1 MKPFFIQL
9 VLALFLS
16 ACGDSSP
23 AKKSAPQLDD
33 DMNLATP
40 PEVKAEPEPAP
51 EPESEQKE
59 FSLNDWVAKLPKND
73 PRRIRYE
80 AQIQALWKERDKTVE
95 NQVEVSE
102 DSLETLQQRLAE
114 EEDEGRRADLQEQ
127 IGSQHLASGNFND
140 AAKSYLSAIE
150 TYEKL
155 GLGGKLGDASMDLG
169 TVYTRWR
176 NYAQAEIYYVQAA
189 DNLEKVH
196 GAEHPDTV
204 KARQLAMTS
213 KSINAK
219 VRRILE
225 GRAAKEDKQ

>member
-1 MKPFFIQL
+1 MKPFFIPL

-23 AKKSAPQLDD
+23 AKKPAPQLDD
-33 DMNLATP
+33 DVNLATP
-40 PEVKAEPEPAP
+40 PEMKDEAEAAP
-51 EPESEQKE
+51 QPESEEKE
-59 FSLNDWVAKLPKND
+59 FSLNDWVAKLPKKD
-73 PRRIRYE
+73 PRLIRYE
-80 AQIQALWKERDKTVE
+80 AQIEALWKERDKTVE

-102 DSLETLQQRLAE
+102 DSFETLQQRLAE
-114 EEDEGRRADLQEQ
+114 EQDEVRRADLQEQ

-155 GLGGKLGDASMDLG
+155 GLAGKLGEASMDLG
-169 TVYTRWR
+169 TVYSQWR

-225 GRAAKEDKQ
+225 GRAAKEEKQ